1 MRALYMNGGTQWIGD
16 VWSPENPNGRY
27 PQLTSATT
35 GGGDINSYNYQC
47 SSWTVND
54 GSYLRLKNITVG
66 YTMPQELLKKS
77 KVISNVRFYVTG
89 TDLWEIS
96 HINDGWDPEGSSN
109 MSGLN
114 RYPFLRTWTL
124 GANITF

>member
-1 MRALYMNGGTQWIGD
+1 MNGGAHWIGD
-16 VWSPENPNGRY
+16 VWSPENPDGRY
-27 PQLTSATT
+27 PQLTSSTT

-54 GSYLRLKNITVG
+54 GSYLRLKNVTLG
-66 YTMPQELLKKS
+66 YTMPREIIQKT
-77 KVISNVRFYVTG
+77 KVLSNVRFYVTG
-89 TDLWEIS
+89 TDLFEIS
-96 HINDGWDPEGSSN
+96 HIHDGWDPEGSSN

>member
-1 MRALYMNGGTQWIGD
+1 
-16 VWSPENPNGRY
+16 
-27 PQLTSATT
+27 
-35 GGGDINSYNYQC
+35 
-47 SSWTVND
+47 
-54 GSYLRLKNITVG
+54 
-66 YTMPQELLKKS
+66 MPQELLKKS